1 MSKKRHLTVPFNKQ
15 HGEQAQI
22 LFKYERRHF
31 YHIYRSLR
39 RQLSLK
45 KSLLVIWKILRLFV
59 KIFTANDKYS
69 LLNRDNLMQLIQM
82 QLSQKSKSFLNF
94 FLNFWNLHCIFNSL
108 EKKIT
113 LIANVF
119 PKLRTSKNV
128 VR

>member
-22 LFKYERRHF
+22 LFKSERRYF

-94 FLNFWNLHCIFNSL
+94 FFNF
-108 EKKIT
+108 
-113 LIANVF
+113 
-119 PKLRTSKNV
+119 
-128 VR
+128 

>member
-1 MSKKRHLTVPFNKQ
+1 
-15 HGEQAQI
+15 
-22 LFKYERRHF
+22 
-31 YHIYRSLR
+31 
-39 RQLSLK
+39 
-45 KSLLVIWKILRLFV
+45 
-59 KIFTANDKYS
+59 
-69 LLNRDNLMQLIQM
+69 MQLIQM

-94 FLNFWNLHCIFNSL
+94 FLNFWNLHYIFNSF